1 MNRRI
6 VSIFILITII
16 ISSCLVSAVPQNIQ
30 TDDSQKASSELGRKV
45 KIFHRVWASGLATSG
60 KKLNPLGLVGVI
72 RFSYLKFDRL
82 NFIPL
87 RGEMVDF
94 IGATAILF
102 GVNQHIP
109 IIGPFIF
116 RKERIPLAIVFT

>member
-6 VSIFILITII
+6 VSIFLLITIL
-16 ISSCLVSAVPQNIQ
+16 ISSCLVSAIPQNIQ
-30 TDDSQKASSELGRKV
+30 TDDSQRASSELGRKI

-60 KKLNPLGLVGVI
+60 KKLNPFGLVGVI

-82 NFIPL
+82 NFLPP
-87 RGEMVDF
+87 RWEMVDF
-94 IGATAILF
+94 MGATVILF

-109 IIGPFIF
+109 LIGPFVF